1 MKLTTRTR
9 YGMRALL
16 DIVAHSAEA
25 PVRLREIAGRQDVSL
40 GYLEHI
46 VGPLIAGG
54 VLRSTRGLFGGV
66 SLMKRADE
74 ILLKDVVGL
83 LEGSLATADCVLHPN
98 LCPRSQSC
106 ATRVLWAELTE
117 AMESVLGSRTLADM
131 MSNDDGVHNGSCA
144 HTAVRPLENRVVG
157 ASSSRLTG
165 SGVDAA

>member
-25 PVRLREIAGRQDVSL
+25 PVRLKEIAGRQDVSL

-66 SLMKRADE
+66 SLMRSADE
-74 ILLKDVVGL
+74 ICLKDVVRL
-83 LEGSLATADCVLHPN
+83 LEGSLATTDCVANPN
-98 LCPRSQSC
+98 LCPRSETC
-106 ATRVLWAELTE
+106 GTRGLWAELTD
-117 AMESVLGSRTLADM
+117 AMESVLGSRTLADL
-131 MSNDDGVHNGSCA
+131 MSNDDSTREGSCMQA
-144 HTAVRPLENRVVG
+144 AVRPLENPVVG
-157 ASSSRLTG
+157 AASARSKATA
-165 SGVDAA
+165 SGVA